1 MYCHKHG
8 QGLATGRCEK
18 CDDEVISLGIQA
30 DKDRI
35 ALLEDA
41 LKDAR
46 SALLYVRETYE
57 MKKEE
62 LVKVLDE
69 YVEALRRV
77 EAERDVLQKEVLRLK
92 YPDADPFELDL
103 LNKT

>member
-1 MYCHKHG
+1 MMMNYG
-8 QGLATGRCEK
+8 
-18 CDDEVISLGIQA
+18 
-30 DKDRI
+30 
-35 ALLEDA
+35 
-41 LKDAR
+41 
-46 SALLYVRETYE
+46 ETYE

>member
-1 MYCHKHG
+1 M
-8 QGLATGRCEK
+8 ATDYYMGK
-18 CDDEVISLGIQA
+18 GMMMN
-30 DKDRI
+30 
-35 ALLEDA
+35 
-41 LKDAR
+41 
-46 SALLYVRETYE
+46 YGETYE

-77 EAERDVLQKEVLRLK
+77 EAERDVLQNEVLRLK

>member
-1 MYCHKHG
+1 M
-8 QGLATGRCEK
+8 ATDYYMGK
-18 CDDEVISLGIQA
+18 GMMMN
-30 DKDRI
+30 
-35 ALLEDA
+35 
-41 LKDAR
+41 
-46 SALLYVRETYE
+46 YGETYE

>member
-1 MYCHKHG
+1 M
-8 QGLATGRCEK
+8 A
-18 CDDEVISLGIQA
+18 A
-30 DKDRI
+30 DYYMGKGMMMN
-35 ALLEDA
+35 
-41 LKDAR
+41 
-46 SALLYVRETYE
+46 YGETYE

-69 YVEALRRV
+69 YVEALKRV

>member
-1 MYCHKHG
+1 MAGDYYMG
-8 QGLATGRCEK
+8 N
-18 CDDEVISLGIQA
+18 GIMMN
-30 DKDRI
+30 
-35 ALLEDA
+35 
-41 LKDAR
+41 
-46 SALLYVRETYE
+46 YGETYE

>member
-1 MYCHKHG
+1 M
-8 QGLATGRCEK
+8 ATDYYMGK
-18 CDDEVISLGIQA
+18 GMMMN
-30 DKDRI
+30 
-35 ALLEDA
+35 
-41 LKDAR
+41 
-46 SALLYVRETYE
+46 YGETYE

-103 LNKT
+103 LIKT

>member
-1 MYCHKHG
+1 MAGDYYMG
-8 QGLATGRCEK
+8 NGMMMNYG
-18 CDDEVISLGIQA
+18 
-30 DKDRI
+30 
-35 ALLEDA
+35 
-41 LKDAR
+41 
-46 SALLYVRETYE
+46 ETYE

>member
-1 MYCHKHG
+1 M
-8 QGLATGRCEK
+8 ATDYYMGK
-18 CDDEVISLGIQA
+18 GMMMN
-30 DKDRI
+30 
-35 ALLEDA
+35 
-41 LKDAR
+41 
-46 SALLYVRETYE
+46 YGETYE

-92 YPDADPFELDL
+92 YTDADPFEMDL
-103 LNKT
+103 LTKV

>member
-46 SALLYVRETYE
+46 SALLYVREVHGDLYG
-57 MKKEE
+57 
-62 LVKVLDE
+62 VGFD
-69 YVEALRRV
+69 RV
-77 EAERDVLQKEVLRLK
+77 EKKASVAL
-92 YPDADPFELDL
+92 DA
-103 LNKT
+103 

>member
-1 MYCHKHG
+1 M
-8 QGLATGRCEK
+8 ATDYYMGK
-18 CDDEVISLGIQA
+18 GMMMN
-30 DKDRI
+30 
-35 ALLEDA
+35 
-41 LKDAR
+41 
-46 SALLYVRETYE
+46 YGETYE

-77 EAERDVLQKEVLRLK
+77 EAEHDVLQKEVLRLK

>member
-1 MYCHKHG
+1 M
-8 QGLATGRCEK
+8 A
-18 CDDEVISLGIQA
+18 A
-30 DKDRI
+30 DYYMGKGMMMN
-35 ALLEDA
+35 
-41 LKDAR
+41 
-46 SALLYVRETYE
+46 YGETYE

>member
-1 MYCHKHG
+1 M
-8 QGLATGRCEK
+8 A
-18 CDDEVISLGIQA
+18 A
-30 DKDRI
+30 DYYMGKGMMMN
-35 ALLEDA
+35 
-41 LKDAR
+41 
-46 SALLYVRETYE
+46 YGE

-69 YVEALRRV
+69 YVEALSRV

-103 LNKT
+103 LNAI

>member
-1 MYCHKHG
+1 M
-8 QGLATGRCEK
+8 ATDYYMGK
-18 CDDEVISLGIQA
+18 GMMMN
-30 DKDRI
+30 
-35 ALLEDA
+35 
-41 LKDAR
+41 
-46 SALLYVRETYE
+46 YGETYE

-77 EAERDVLQKEVLRLK
+77 EAERDVLQKEILRLK
-92 YPDADPFELDL
+92 YHDADPFELDL

>member
-1 MYCHKHG
+1 M
-8 QGLATGRCEK
+8 ATDYYMGK
-18 CDDEVISLGIQA
+18 SMMMNYG
-30 DKDRI
+30 
-35 ALLEDA
+35 
-41 LKDAR
+41 
-46 SALLYVRETYE
+46 ETYE

>member
-1 MYCHKHG
+1 M
-8 QGLATGRCEK
+8 A
-18 CDDEVISLGIQA
+18 A
-30 DKDRI
+30 DYYMGKGMMMN
-35 ALLEDA
+35 
-41 LKDAR
+41 
-46 SALLYVRETYE
+46 YGE

-69 YVEALRRV
+69 YVEALSRV